1 MEIITR
7 SLFMLKENAYTCL
20 DLRKWAAGGGGGS
33 SEILCLERPA
43 SMLPND
49 LHVWVYKE
57 LVPFVEYLLCDN
69 ALVI

>member
-7 SLFMLKENAYTCL
+7 SLFMVKENAYTCI
-20 DLRKWAAGGGGGS
+20 DLRKCVCGGS

-49 LHVWVYKE
+49 LDVWVYKE
-57 LVPFVEYLLCDN
+57 LLPFVEYLLCDN

>member
-7 SLFMLKENAYTCL
+7 SLFMVKENAYTCL
-20 DLRKWAAGGGGGS
+20 DLRKWAGGGGS